1 MADKYILIRTI
12 CTHYGLEQDFL
23 DRLNETSLISYH
35 IKDQDIYINKD
46 QIGNLE
52 KIIRLHYDL
61 GINFEGIDV
70 IFNLMERITEME
82 AELKLLK
89 SHFLPLM
96 TIFFDL
102 PVT

>member
-52 KIIRLHYDL
+52 KSYGFTMTWESISKASMSSSTSW
-61 GINFEGIDV
+61 NE
-70 IFNLMERITEME
+70 
-82 AELKLLK
+82 LLK
-89 SHFLPLM
+89 WKQS
-96 TIFFDL
+96 
-102 PVT
+102 

>member
-61 GINFEGIDV
+61 RINFEGIDV

-89 SHFLPLM
+89 SHFSSFNDNLL
-96 TIFFDL
+96 
-102 PVT
+102 

>member
-23 DRLNETSLISYH
+23 DRLNEVSLINYRM
-35 IKDQDIYINKD
+35 KDNDIYISEN
-46 QIGNLE
+46 QISNLE
-52 KIIRLHYDL
+52 KIMRLHNDL

-82 AELKLLK
+82 TELKLLK
-89 SHFLPLM
+89 SRFSSFNDDFH
-96 TIFFDL
+96 
-102 PVT
+102 